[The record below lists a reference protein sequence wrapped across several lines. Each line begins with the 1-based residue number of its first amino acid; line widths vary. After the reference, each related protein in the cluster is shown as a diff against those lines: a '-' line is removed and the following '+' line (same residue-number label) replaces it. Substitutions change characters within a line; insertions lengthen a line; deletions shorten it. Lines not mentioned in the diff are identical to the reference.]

1 MRAACGKKAIALV
14 SAFVYND
21 SRKNQRVVSLP
32 DRSEL
37 EFEWDDEKNTANV
50 KKHGIDFEDAIL
62 VFNDENYIE
71 FYDPAHSEEED
82 RYNIIGLVEDVLFVV
97 YTERKQRIR
106 IISARLATAM
116 ERRMYYDR
124 NA

>member
-1 MRAACGKKAIALV
+1 M
-14 SAFVYND
+14 
-21 SRKNQRVVSLP
+21 P

-37 EFEWDDEKNTANV
+37 VFEWDDEKNAANV